1 MSPPS
6 FSPAGEISSTET
18 LTSSSPPTSSAEEEE
33 CALSNIQPLPATVS
47 GDELI
52 HSSASA
58 GGEEDSSHHDHSSR
72 ANVESTHNTAS
83 TWTGFRIVGDNI
95 DRSLRPRHQTLD
107 SRTRSFHY
115 FNSYAVLDR
124 CNFSAFDDCN
134 ISLVSLSDFDVKSL
148 LLSSSDLQ
156 QLHQNMAV
164 IVWRIL
170 TEHLTS
176 ISI

>member
-6 FSPAGEISSTET
+6 FSPASQISSTET

-83 TWTGFRIVGDNI
+83 TWTGFRTVGDNI

-107 SRTRSFHY
+107 SCIVCSIT
-115 FNSYAVLDR
+115 
-124 CNFSAFDDCN
+124 
-134 ISLVSLSDFDVKSL
+134 LVVMQSWIDVIFL
-148 LLSSSDLQ
+148 LLMIAIS
-156 QLHQNMAV
+156 HQFPC
-164 IVWRIL
+164 L
-170 TEHLTS
+170 TLM
-176 ISI
+176 